1 MGILASQSTL
11 KIAVWSS
18 ILLHTAGFLGFELAF
33 SNKRESFPKPE
44 PRTVSIVTI
53 SSLSSSVSPQD
64 MTTQDSV
71 QNKVL
76 EKNPPEE
83 SIPENNILPEVLVKE
98 KSSSEIISNNITTS
112 KHEEEMSFPTM
123 PVNSGQGVIA
133 EETFLVTE
141 PVPINSIE
149 PDYPFRAR
157 KKGLE
162 GVVILNV
169 TISKSGEPLF
179 CSIAD
184 SSGYKDLDDAA
195 LDTVLSS
202 FFQPGT
208 VNGEKIESSLR
219 ISIKFQ
225 LGIPGTEQ

>member
-18 ILLHTAGFLGFELAF
+18 IILHIAGFLGFELAF
-33 SNKRESFPKPE
+33 SNKGESFPKSE
-44 PRTVSIVTI
+44 PRTITVVSIC
-53 SSLSSSVSPQD
+53 SESNSVSTPLRQ
-64 MTTQDSV
+64 V
-71 QNKVL
+71 QNSVNEQILEETVSKEPVRVPDKEKIPGAIFKEISPAEL
-76 EKNPPEE
+76 VSDNIDSTIQEEKTSSFKNHVITGESEFGEKNVQFTEA
-83 SIPENNILPEVLVKE
+83 IPVK
-98 KSSSEIISNNITTS
+98 
-112 KHEEEMSFPTM
+112 
-123 PVNSGQGVIA
+123 
-133 EETFLVTE
+133 
-141 PVPINSIE
+141 SIE
-149 PDYPFRAR
+149 PVYPFRAR

-208 VNGEKIESSLR
+208 INGEKIESSLR

-225 LGIPGTEQ
+225 LNKS